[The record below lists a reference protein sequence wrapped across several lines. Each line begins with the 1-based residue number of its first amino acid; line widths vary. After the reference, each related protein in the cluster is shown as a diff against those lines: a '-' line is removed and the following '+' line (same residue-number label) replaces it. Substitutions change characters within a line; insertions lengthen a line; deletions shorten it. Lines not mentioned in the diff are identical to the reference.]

1 MYAFNEKDTYKTLIN
16 SRLIIAYQSN
26 VCYFRYNNK
35 KDTFKRGVI
44 MANHNEKKGMLIDVQ
59 PLKSKEEIREIL
71 EALGMSKE
79 YGLRNQLL
87 FKLGI
92 STGLRCGDLVALK
105 VEQVKGKSSFKIRE
119 GKTKKERTVHLDQLM
134 VDIADYIDTL
144 PPGTTYLFPS
154 RKGDAHISTTQ
165 AYRIIIAA
173 GDQIGNH
180 SVGSHTMRKTFGYT
194 YYNATN
200 DIATLMEIFNHSSQK
215 TTLRYIG
222 MTDERIKQ
230 SIKNVSFF

>member
-1 MYAFNEKDTYKTLIN
+1 MYAFNEKDTYKTLIYR
-16 SRLIIAYQSN
+16 RLIIAHLPN
-26 VCYFRYNNK
+26 VCYFRYNDK
-35 KDTFKRGVI
+35 KDTLKRSVI

-59 PLKSKEEIREIL
+59 PLKSKEEIREML
-71 EALGMSKE
+71 DALGRTE
-79 YGLRNQLL
+79 FGLRNQLL

-165 AYRIIIAA
+165 AYRIITDA
-173 GDQIGNH
+173 GDKIGNH

-230 SIKNVSFF
+230 SINNVSFF